1 MTNHTDRMMLLL
13 VQLLLAN
20 LVKCE
25 QLYTGLDLASNSSG
39 IHSVYNNHAQ
49 DCGWFYV
56 ARLCHLSQ
64 LKPIQQSWQVPGPS

>member
-39 IHSVYNNHAQ
+39 IHSVTTA
-49 DCGWFYV
+49 G
-56 ARLCHLSQ
+56 LCVTTMHRTVDGSM
-64 LKPIQQSWQVPGPS
+64 